1 MADALQILADEEALS
16 LVEKNKRKDQSVI
29 RPRVHEKIQQYFKN
43 MLDGEISPILRLK
56 INRSLCNFH
65 CAHCCEEPYM
75 GRDLK
80 KKIGVKDDPRQQMS
94 LDDYKELSRQADE
107 CGIFRFVLTGGEAL
121 LDKNLDKLIEALDP
135 MKHLIILDTNGWTF
149 DEKKAKWFAGLG
161 GYKVQISLDSMI
173 EEEHDEFRGHKG
185 SYKRVM
191 RALAASKAANLELLI
206 STCIIRGRVFS
217 EEFEDLCQ
225 YCQVEDI
232 PLYVTLAKPVGTAR
246 EQDSW
251 VCTKEDV
258 DQLKVL
264 EDKYNVFTHMSPSY
278 GQPGRCIT
286 VKGIN
291 TVNHDG
297 EIIPCPYMDLSIG
310 NVTREPLSQI
320 LNRGMMNSW
329 LGPYRD
335 ECIIGEH
342 FDFIRFHNKSVE
354 DYQKISPFLPVPY
367 EHGFGLTP
375 EIDHKEPK
383 VAAYEPLKMVE
394 WDPSGNSPEQVN
406 EKPIFFRRMTR

>member
-1 MADALQILADEEALS
+1 MIKLAYSLVEVEMTSSLQILAEQEALS
-16 LVEKNKRKDQSVI
+16 LAEKNKRKDQSQK
-29 RPRVHEKIQQYFKN
+29 RPRVHEKIQSYFKN

-75 GRDLK
+75 SRDLK
-80 KKIGVKDDPRQQMS
+80 KRTGTLDPRPQMG
-94 LDDYKELSRQADE
+94 LEEYRELSRQADE

-135 MKHLIILDTNGWTF
+135 TKHLIILDTNGWTF
-149 DEKKAKWFAGLG
+149 DEEKAKWFAGLG
-161 GYKVQISLDSMI
+161 GYKVQISLDSYI
-173 EEEHDEFRGHKG
+173 EEEHDSFRGKKG
-185 SYKRVM
+185 SYKRVI
-191 RALAASKAANLELLI
+191 RSLAAAKAAGLELLI
-206 STCIIRGRVFS
+206 STCIIKDRVFS
-217 EEFEDLCQ
+217 EEFIDLCN
-225 YCQVEDI
+225 YCKNEDI

-246 EQDSW
+246 EQETW
-251 VCTKEDV
+251 VCTKKDV
-258 DQLKVL
+258 DQLKYL

-310 NVTREPLSQI
+310 NVTKEPLVDI

-342 FDFIRFHNKSVE
+342 KEFIKFHNQAVH
-354 DYQKISPFLPVPY
+354 DYLDVSPLLPVPY
-367 EHGFGLTP
+367 EYGFGRTKT
-375 EIDHKEPK
+375 ITK
-383 VAAYEPLKMVE
+383 
-394 WDPSGNSPEQVN
+394 
-406 EKPIFFRRMTR
+406 

>member
-1 MADALQILADEEALS
+1 MSNSLQVLADHEALT
-16 LVEKNKRKDQSVI
+16 LLEKSKRTDQSQK
-29 RPRVHEKIQQYFKN
+29 RPRVHQKIQEYFQK

-56 INRSLCNFH
+56 INRSLCNFS

-75 GRDLK
+75 SRDLK
-80 KKIGVKDDPRQQMS
+80 KRTGAIDPRPQMN
-94 LDDYKELSRQADE
+94 LEDYAELSKQADE
-107 CGIFRFVLTGGEAL
+107 AGIFRFVLTGGEAL

-135 MKHLIILDTNGWTF
+135 KKHLIILDTNGWTF
-149 DEKKAKWFAGLG
+149 DSDKAKWFAELG
-161 GYKVQISLDSMI
+161 GYKAQISLDSYI
-173 EEEHDEFRGHKG
+173 ESEHDHFRAKKG

-191 RALAASKAANLELLI
+191 RSLVATKEAGLELLI
-206 STCIIRGRVFS
+206 STCIIKGRVFTK
-217 EEFEDLCQ
+217 EFEELCNF
-225 YCQVEDI
+225 CKIEDI

-246 EQDSW
+246 DQDTW
-251 VCTKEDV
+251 VCTKNDV
-258 DQLKVL
+258 DHLKYL
-264 EDKYNVFTHMSPSY
+264 ECKYNIFTHMSPSY

-310 NVTREPLSQI
+310 NVTKEPLVDI

-342 FDFIRFHNKSVE
+342 PEFIKFHNDAVR
-354 DYQKISPFLPVPY
+354 DYLDVSPLLPVPY
-367 EHGFGLTP
+367 EYGFGKTP
-375 EIDHKEPK
+375 SIPK
-383 VAAYEPLKMVE
+383 
-394 WDPSGNSPEQVN
+394 S
-406 EKPIFFRRMTR
+406 

>member
-1 MADALQILADEEALS
+1 MTSSLQILAEQEALS
-16 LVEKNKRKDQSVI
+16 LAEKNKRKDQSQK
-29 RPRVHEKIQQYFKN
+29 RPRVHEKIQSYFKN

-75 GRDLK
+75 SRDLK
-80 KKIGVKDDPRQQMS
+80 KRTGTLDPRPQMG
-94 LDDYKELSRQADE
+94 LEEYRELSRQADE

-135 MKHLIILDTNGWTF
+135 TKHLIILDTNGWTF
-149 DEKKAKWFAGLG
+149 DEEKAKWFAGLG
-161 GYKVQISLDSMI
+161 GYKVQISLDSYI
-173 EEEHDEFRGHKG
+173 EEEHDSFRGKKG
-185 SYKRVM
+185 SYKRVI
-191 RALAASKAANLELLI
+191 RSLAAAKAAGLELLI
-206 STCIIRGRVFS
+206 STCIIKDRVFS
-217 EEFEDLCQ
+217 EEFIDLCN
-225 YCQVEDI
+225 YCKNEDI

-246 EQDSW
+246 EQETW
-251 VCTKEDV
+251 VCTKKDV
-258 DQLKVL
+258 DQLKYL

-310 NVTREPLSQI
+310 NVTKEPLVDI

-342 FDFIRFHNKSVE
+342 KEFIKFHNQAVH
-354 DYQKISPFLPVPY
+354 DYLDVSPLLPVPY
-367 EHGFGLTP
+367 EYGFGRTKT
-375 EIDHKEPK
+375 ITK
-383 VAAYEPLKMVE
+383 
-394 WDPSGNSPEQVN
+394 
-406 EKPIFFRRMTR
+406 